1 MKKRVKFRSLGK
13 WLAAL
18 ICLTLGLS
26 LIPAFLV
33 YQRLSLIDTSRQC
46 LWRHVFFKY
55 FIIIES

>member
-46 LWRHVFFKY
+46 L
-55 FIIIES
+55 